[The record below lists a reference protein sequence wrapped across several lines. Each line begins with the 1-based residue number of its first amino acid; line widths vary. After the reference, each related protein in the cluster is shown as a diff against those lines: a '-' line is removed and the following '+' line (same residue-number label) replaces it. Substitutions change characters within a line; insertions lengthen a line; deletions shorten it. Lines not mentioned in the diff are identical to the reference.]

1 MAPSTQC
8 ATISLLSL
16 AVPLLPLH
24 NASLYSF
31 ITIKVQ
37 CLIVQR
43 RLPFR
48 FYLLTTDFYPSS
60 KMITGMFPQKVYSP
74 GRQETDYP
82 LTFPSVLVLCFI
94 YIDGN
99 AICIISNGQQ
109 GTTPVIVERR
119 PVIWKC
125 LMCVHKA

>member
-1 MAPSTQC
+1 
-8 ATISLLSL
+8 
-16 AVPLLPLH
+16 
-24 NASLYSF
+24 
-31 ITIKVQ
+31 
-37 CLIVQR
+37 
-43 RLPFR
+43 
-48 FYLLTTDFYPSS
+48 
-60 KMITGMFPQKVYSP
+60 MFPQKVYSP

-119 PVIWKC
+119 PVIWKG